1 MEGEGC
7 GGRVSGV
14 LLLSSPSS
22 FHSHIQST
30 VVLENISCEH
40 DEMCEV
46 LTKRHQVCV
55 VCVYVICVCVLCVH
69 ACEHIHTS
77 LIHHTDMV
85 THACRHC
92 VCVCACV
99 RMCVHVCMCV

>member
-77 LIHHTDMV
+77 LMQHTNRHGV
-85 THACRHC
+85 CACAYMC
-92 VCVCACV
+92 VCVCDSRV
-99 RMCVHVCMCV
+99 MHKQV